1 MLLGRDCL
9 DVCTMVEK
17 QERDTTLFRE
27 VRMAVGL
34 FWPFFCL
41 LYQKGGCHEAL
52 HINNGCFDA
61 LGYPADRDRQDR
73 S

>member
-1 MLLGRDCL
+1 
-9 DVCTMVEK
+9 MVMMEK

-34 FWPFFCL
+34 FLRFSCL

-52 HINNGCFDA
+52 HVNNGCFDA
-61 LGYPADRDRQDR
+61 LGYPADRDLQDR